1 MKMKRMFSYKDDKS
15 GKFWA
20 IETQGTV
27 FTVTFGKQEPTDK
40 NPEKS
45 LSGRDFSSFALP
57 SQVQFAQS
65 VLRKKCCLRGT
76 KKLLLLQK
84 F

>member
-1 MKMKRMFSYKDDKS
+1 MKMKRMFSYKHDKS

-20 IETQGTV
+20 IETQGTA
-27 FTVTFGKQEPTDK
+27 FTVTFGKTGTDGQK
-40 NPEKS
+40 PGKS

-65 VLRKKCCLRGT
+65 VLRKKCCLRRT
-76 KKLLLLQK
+76 EKLLLLQK